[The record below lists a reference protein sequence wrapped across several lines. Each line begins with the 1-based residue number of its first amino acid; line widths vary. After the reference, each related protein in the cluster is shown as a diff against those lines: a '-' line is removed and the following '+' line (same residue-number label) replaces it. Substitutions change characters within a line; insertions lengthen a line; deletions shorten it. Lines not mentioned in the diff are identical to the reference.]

1 MKFGG
6 VMINYQHILAVV
18 EMERDTQPAL
28 SRAQEISDKTG
39 ATITAM
45 LVVYDLSYDMTTMLS
60 PDEREA
66 MKDAVTKE
74 HASWLSEHLRQLG
87 FSHIDIVVQ
96 WNNRAFEAVIHHVID
111 NDIDLVVKATKRHD
125 DLASVIFTPTDW
137 HLLRKC
143 PSPVLLVKEHDW
155 PEGGQIIAAVNVGS
169 EDDEHNLLNDKLTV
183 IANDYA
189 KLLNGNVNLVN
200 SYPSTP
206 LNIAI
211 EVPEFDPDAYNN
223 SVKHHHQ
230 AEMAGHAKKY
240 GITTANTYVKEG
252 LPEKVIPMVAK
263 DIDAELVII
272 GTVGRVGLSAALIGN
287 TAEHVIDELDCDV
300 LAVKPDGFVSPL
312 ANKK

>member
-1 MKFGG
+1 
-6 VMINYQHILAVV
+6 MINYQHILAVV

-272 GTVGRVGLSAALIGN
+272 GTVGRGGLSAALIGN

>member
-1 MKFGG
+1 
-6 VMINYQHILAVV
+6 MINYQHILAVV

-252 LPEKVIPMVAK
+252 LPEKVIPMVDK

>member
-1 MKFGG
+1 
-6 VMINYQHILAVV
+6 MINYKHILAVV
-18 EMERDTQPAL
+18 ELERDTQPAL

-155 PEGGQIIAAVNVGS
+155 PEGGQIVAAVNVGS

-300 LAVKPDGFVSPL
+300 LAVKPDGFASPL